1 MENWSIRCILQVK
14 QVIEGVYTCY
24 GKYHQRKNVKM
35 PLYVTVYE
43 TICQWL
49 KEGKY
54 KPGDKL
60 PGENILA
67 EQFQV
72 SRGTLRQAMLL
83 LQEDGL
89 VGNHQGKGNIVL
101 SNQDLQSNGLEKV
114 GNPIM
119 AFCVQ
124 PIDRVV
130 TAIGFQP
137 ATRKHQEVLKLRPSS
152 IVAVIDITYFH
163 QDAPVGFAMVYMP
176 YEFLDKGE
184 VDLEDTDSV
193 YEFYAK
199 LLSPGGLYSDTKLRI
214 VHTRERLAN
223 ILNIPEGDPLLILEE
238 ELYTEYDTPVLS
250 KKCIWEQFSMRSAC
264 GEKVN
269 KLPSRGIYGSKT

>member
-1 MENWSIRCILQVK
+1 MKN
-14 QVIEGVYTCY
+14 VIKE
-24 GKYHQRKNVKM
+24 KNVKI

-49 KEGKY
+49 KDGKY

-89 VGNHQGKGNIVL
+89 IGNHQGKGNIVL
-101 SNQDLQSNGLEKV
+101 SNQDMQQNGLEKV
-114 GNPIM
+114 GNPIID
-119 AFCVQ
+119 FCVQ
-124 PIDRVV
+124 TIDRIV
-130 TAIGFQP
+130 TTIGFQP
-137 ATRKHQEVLKLRPSS
+137 PTQKHQEVLKLRPSS

-163 QDAPVGFAMVYMP
+163 QDSPVGFAMVYIP
-176 YEFLDKGE
+176 HEFLDKGN

-193 YEFYAK
+193 YAFYTK
-199 LLSPGGLYSDTKLRI
+199 LLSSGSLYSDTRLRI
-214 VHTRERLAN
+214 VHARERLAD
-223 ILNIPEGDPLLILEE
+223 ILAIPEGDPLLILEE

-250 KKCIWEQFSMRSAC
+250 QKMYMGADLYEISLKR
-264 GEKVN
+264 K
-269 KLPSRGIYGSKT
+269 SK

>member
-1 MENWSIRCILQVK
+1 MEN
-14 QVIEGVYTCY
+14 VIKE
-24 GKYHQRKNVKM
+24 KNVKI

-49 KEGKY
+49 KDGKY

-89 VGNHQGKGNIVL
+89 IGNHQGKGNIVL
-101 SNQDLQSNGLEKV
+101 SNQDMQQNGLEKV
-114 GNPIM
+114 GNPIID
-119 AFCVQ
+119 FCVQ
-124 PIDRVV
+124 PIDRIV
-130 TAIGFQP
+130 TTIGFQP
-137 ATRKHQEVLKLRPSS
+137 PTQKHQEVLKLRPSS

-163 QDAPVGFAMVYMP
+163 QDSPVGFAMVYMP
-176 YEFLDKGE
+176 HEFLDKGN
-184 VDLEDTDSV
+184 VDP
-193 YEFYAK
+193 FYTK
-199 LLSPGGLYSDTKLRI
+199 LLSSSSLYSDTRLRI
-214 VHTRERLAN
+214 VHARERLAD
-223 ILNIPEGDPLLILEE
+223 ILAIPEGDPLLILEE

-250 KKCIWEQFSMRSAC
+250 HKMYMGADLYEISLKR
-264 GEKVN
+264 K
-269 KLPSRGIYGSKT
+269 SK

>member
-1 MENWSIRCILQVK
+1 MKN
-14 QVIEGVYTCY
+14 VIKE
-24 GKYHQRKNVKM
+24 KNVKI

-49 KEGKY
+49 KDGKY

-89 VGNHQGKGNIVL
+89 IGNHQGKGNIVL
-101 SNQDLQSNGLEKV
+101 SNQDMQQNGLEKV
-114 GNPIM
+114 GNPIID
-119 AFCVQ
+119 FCVQ
-124 PIDRVV
+124 TIDRIV
-130 TAIGFQP
+130 TTIGFQP
-137 ATRKHQEVLKLRPSS
+137 PTQKHQEVLKLRPSS

-163 QDAPVGFAMVYMP
+163 QDSPVGFAMVYLP
-176 YEFLDKGE
+176 HEFLDKGN

-193 YEFYAK
+193 YAFYTK
-199 LLSPGGLYSDTKLRI
+199 LLSSGSLYSDTRLRI
-214 VHTRERLAN
+214 VHARERLAD
-223 ILNIPEGDPLLILEE
+223 ILAIPEGDPLLILEE

-250 KKCIWEQFSMRSAC
+250 QKMYMGADLYEISLKR
-264 GEKVN
+264 K
-269 KLPSRGIYGSKT
+269 SK

>member
-1 MENWSIRCILQVK
+1 MKNVVQE
-14 QVIEGVYTCY
+14 
-24 GKYHQRKNVKM
+24 KNVKI

-49 KEGKY
+49 KDGKY

-60 PGENILA
+60 PGENVLA

-89 VGNHQGKGNIVL
+89 IGNHQGKGNIVL
-101 SNQDLQSNGLEKV
+101 SNQDLQRNGLEKV
-114 GNPIM
+114 GNPIVD
-119 AFCVQ
+119 FCVE

-130 TAIGFQP
+130 TTIGFQP
-137 ATRKHQEVLKLRPSS
+137 PTQKHQEVLKLRPSS

-163 QDAPVGFAMVYMP
+163 QDSPVGFAMVYMP
-176 YEFLDKGE
+176 HEFLDKGN
-184 VDLEDTDSV
+184 VDLEDMDSV
-193 YEFYAK
+193 YAFYMK
-199 LLSPGGLYSDTKLRI
+199 LLSSGSLYSDTRLRI
-214 VHTRERLAN
+214 VHARERLAE
-223 ILNIPEGDPLLILEE
+223 ILAIPEGDPLLIMEE

-250 KKCIWEQFSMRSAC
+250 HKMYMGADLYEISLKR
-264 GEKVN
+264 K
-269 KLPSRGIYGSKT
+269 SK

>member
-1 MENWSIRCILQVK
+1 MQN
-14 QVIEGVYTCY
+14 VIQE
-24 GKYHQRKNVKM
+24 KNVKI

-89 VGNHQGKGNIVL
+89 IGNHQGKGNIVL
-101 SNQDLQSNGLEKV
+101 SNQDMERNGLEKV
-114 GNPIM
+114 GNPIVD
-119 AFCVQ
+119 FCVQ

-130 TAIGFQP
+130 TTIGFQP
-137 ATRKHQEVLKLRPSS
+137 PTQKHQEILKLRPSS

-163 QDAPVGFAMVYMP
+163 QDSPVGFAMVYMP
-176 YEFLDKGE
+176 HEFLDKGN
-184 VDLEDTDSV
+184 VDLEDMDSV
-193 YEFYAK
+193 YAFYKK
-199 LLSPGGLYSDTKLRI
+199 LLSSGNLYSDTRLRI
-214 VHTRERLAN
+214 VHARERLAD
-223 ILNIPEGDPLLILEE
+223 ILAIPEGDPLLILEE

-250 KKCIWEQFSMRSAC
+250 HKMYMGADLYEISLKR
-264 GEKVN
+264 K
-269 KLPSRGIYGSKT
+269 SK